1 LNGKQK
7 PKEKWR
13 RTAMLTT
20 NMKCDEFERLLEQ
33 QDDSPLPRPAL
44 AHMQACEACRFLTA
58 DLAAIRE
65 AALELSTEELP
76 VPEHV
81 WISLRNQI
89 DAEADSFSRRQT
101 AAGLKPGWWAAF
113 QRPALAGAF
122 LSLMVAAAGLI
133 GYQSVFAPVVAHSPM
148 SLQPES
154 APVLSAQKE
163 FKEESLAF
171 GDALLPDLKR
181 RDAAVTDSLRRN
193 LTVVDHFIAV
203 CENSVREQPDNE
215 MAREYLY
222 GAYEQKAE
230 LLATAMNRS
239 VTGGLQ

>member
-1 LNGKQK
+1 
-7 PKEKWR
+7 
-13 RTAMLTT
+13 MTT
-20 NMKCDEFERLLEQ
+20 KLKCDEFERILEQ
-33 QDDSPLPRPAL
+33 QDDAPLSQPAL
-44 AHMQACEACRFLTA
+44 SHMEDCEACRNLTA
-58 DLAAIRE
+58 DLGAIRD

-81 WISLRNQI
+81 WIALRNQI
-89 DAEADSFSRRQT
+89 DAETDHVAQRSAVSN
-101 AAGLKPGWWAAF
+101 LKPGWWAAF

-122 LSLMVAAAGLI
+122 LSVLLAAAALV
-133 GYQSVFAPVVAHSPM
+133 GYQSGSVQMAVHSPLG
-148 SLQPES
+148 LQPES
-154 APVLSAQKE
+154 SPVLSAEKE
-163 FKEESLAF
+163 FKEESQAF
-171 GDALLPDLKR
+171 GNALLPELR
-181 RDAAVTDSLRRN
+181 QQDAAVTDSFRRN
-193 LTVVDHFIAV
+193 LDVVDHFIAM